1 MLPCMFQFVT
11 MQTRTLKAVLDIA
24 CSSSIIL
31 GRHFTLGTSVVPAK
45 RHRKRKAS
53 ALPFRLISS
62 SAATMT
68 SHGNKTFG
76 HDEDLPNY
84 PLPDLDQTLS
94 IYLESTKPFLS
105 DDDFKETQEHVDA
118 FKKNEGPKLQQL
130 LLDRSHSNR
139 NWVSNEKLC
148 I

>member
-11 MQTRTLKAVLDIA
+11 MQTRTLKAALDIV

-31 GRHFTLGTSVVPAK
+31 GRHFTLRTSVVPAK

-68 SHGNKTFG
+68 SHGNKTFS

-118 FKKNEGPKLQQL
+118 FKKNEGPKLQEL

-139 NWVSNEKLC
+139 NWVSNEK
-148 I
+148 